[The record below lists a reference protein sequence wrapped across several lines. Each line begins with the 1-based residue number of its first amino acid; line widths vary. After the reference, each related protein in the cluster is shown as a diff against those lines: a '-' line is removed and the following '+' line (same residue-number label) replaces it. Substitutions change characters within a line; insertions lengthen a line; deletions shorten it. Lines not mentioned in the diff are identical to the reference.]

1 MKTAKIILI
10 ILYVISVIWNFLKS
24 FVADGDEQ
32 LSCFLAAF
40 LDATV
45 YGILYAA
52 AGIFD
57 LS

>member
-10 ILYVISVIWNFLKS
+10 ILYVISVLWNFLKS
-24 FVADGDEQ
+24 FAADGNEQ
-32 LSCFLAAF
+32 LSDFLFAL
-40 LDATV
+40 LDAII